1 MNRYSSTLSALAV
14 STALLVPGISQA
26 KVYQST
32 QDPQLQSYNTTQTK
46 QEACKQQGEWLSN
59 QVLNWVRI
67 KLETAL
73 ASPKIVTISI
83 TQDPHSEEP
92 MDYIQETNID
102 GNITKEDIQLKLPMP
117 LKDFSIKIMNW
128 RYISHTNC
136 NS

>member
-59 QVLNWVRI
+59 QVLN
-67 KLETAL
+67 
-73 ASPKIVTISI
+73 
-83 TQDPHSEEP
+83 
-92 MDYIQETNID
+92 
-102 GNITKEDIQLKLPMP
+102 
-117 LKDFSIKIMNW
+117 
-128 RYISHTNC
+128 
-136 NS
+136 